1 MHEKDQLIELYE
13 ASGSTYILDTLINR
27 FGYKVLLELENEQM
41 AMKIFVSSVIL
52 SGDYNTLFHLNVN
65 ELRKVYNYI
74 INNFSTQDNEYKDKI
89 MIFLE
94 KYNFEFTHV
103 TVYKN
108 SRVFVDK
115 KIFEENVRFLYE
127 LYLSE
132 KIYFRNDNSNNYE
145 KMSYA
150 DDILEAISDNIN
162 ISLETI
168 IQIAHNVN
176 DLYIKIIQKLNL
188 RIANASTTTAII
200 YALNL
205 IRDAVIYDFNDLSKN
220 SDNPEQIIID
230 GLDLFMDGRFFIDNI
245 FDIFLSIQYT
255 PVHYVSIY
263 KDLYKLFYERFTL
276 NFMDEEVPKEII
288 ELEYEIN
295 GTFPVTYIS
304 NKIINREVDGLL
316 FLLYY
321 FEDLKSYEIFSYMSS
336 VNKYFDEVEYAF
348 TYMVQQN
355 LVPENWLAN
364 TNAYKELIKTNFKI
378 NTNNLNTDIDIDA
391 LLEDINI

>member
-1 MHEKDQLIELYE
+1 MHERDQLIELYE
-13 ASGSTYILDTLINR
+13 ASGSTYILDILINR
-27 FGYKVLLELENEQM
+27 FGYKVLLDLENENM

-52 SGDYNTLFHLNVN
+52 NNEYNTLFHLNVN

-74 INNFSTQDNEYKDKI
+74 INNFSTQSNEYKDQL
-89 MIFLE
+89 MMFLE

-115 KIFEENVRFLYE
+115 KIFEENIRFLHE
-127 LYLSE
+127 LYMTE
-132 KIYFRNDNSNNYE
+132 KIYFLNNSDNNYE

-150 DDILEAISDNIN
+150 DDILEAISDNTN

-168 IQIAHNVN
+168 IQIAHNIN
-176 DLYIKIIQKLNL
+176 ELYIKIIQKLNL
-188 RIANASTTTAII
+188 RIANASTTTSII
-200 YALNL
+200 YALN
-205 IRDAVIYDFNDLSKN
+205 IIKDAIIYDVNDLSKSN
-220 SDNPEQIIID
+220 TTDSPEQLIIE

-255 PVHYVSIY
+255 PSHYISIY
-263 KDLYKLFYERFTL
+263 KDLYRLFYERFTL
-276 NFMDEEVPKEII
+276 NFMDEEVPKDII
-288 ELEYEIN
+288 DLEYEIS

-321 FEDLKSYEIFSYMSS
+321 FEDLKSYEIFSYMDS

-348 TYMVQQN
+348 TYMVEQN

-364 TNAYKELIKTNFKI
+364 TKAYKDLIKTNFEI

-391 LLEDINI
+391 LLEDI

>member
-220 SDNPEQIIID
+220 SDNPEQIIIE

-255 PVHYVSIY
+255 PVHYISIY